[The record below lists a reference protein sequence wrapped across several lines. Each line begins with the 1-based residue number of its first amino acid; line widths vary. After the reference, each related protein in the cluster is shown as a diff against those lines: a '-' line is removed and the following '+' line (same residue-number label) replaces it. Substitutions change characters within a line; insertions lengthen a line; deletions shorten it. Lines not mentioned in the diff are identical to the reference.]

1 MAFTLNEA
9 FRVLRARGVT
19 EMKVSLPENEIV
31 EGPADGWAYYSYG
44 KEFYF
49 CVDGNGNVVGGQKG
63 FEEQLSVLRAKKPT
77 AVRANSKT

>member
-1 MAFTLNEA
+1 MTFTLNEA

-49 CVDGNGNVVGGQKG
+49 CVDADGSVVGGREA
-63 FEEQLSVLRAKKPT
+63 FEKKVSLLKPRKRT
-77 AVRANSKT
+77 AVRANSRS